1 MIIGAPKEIKNHE
14 YRVGLTPASVQ
25 ELVAQC
31 HEVIIENDAG
41 AAIDFTNEE
50 YIAAGASIV
59 ATPREIFERAE
70 MIVKVKEPQPEECN
84 MLREGQLLFTYLHLA
99 PDPEQTEL
107 LVQSGATC
115 VAYETVTDSVG
126 GWPTPTFTHA

>member
-84 MLREGQLLFTYLHLA
+84 MLRE
-99 PDPEQTEL
+99 
-107 LVQSGATC
+107 
-115 VAYETVTDSVG
+115 
-126 GWPTPTFTHA
+126 